1 MLRILLYA
9 LAILHLGPGLAFAAL
24 AFGCGDPPWLG
35 DLCGP
40 SEIRSFLGLTLA
52 LWALMGL
59 LSYAKLRQSAGR

>member
-40 SEIRSFLGLTLA
+40 SEIRSFLWLTLA
-52 LWALMGL
+52 LWALMAL
-59 LSYAKLRQSAGR
+59 WAWARLRRR